1 MMVPFDGGPMFD
13 AAGFDAASLP
23 VIAMPQ
29 FDAASIP
36 PFQGFDAASIP
47 KTFPSTMP
55 SGFPTAIPGWPPPS
69 SRGMRV
75 LPRAFGRY
83 TLFDHIGKGGMAE
96 IYLARA
102 ETELG
107 GSRLAVVKQILFEYA
122 DLPEFAEM
130 LTYEA
135 KLAANLNHANVVQVF
150 DLGRADGHLFIAMEY
165 VEGFDLNNLLRR
177 CSKHK
182 VPLPMEFALHIVISA
197 LRGLDYAHRRTDD
210 FGKPLGI
217 VHRDVSPSNL
227 LISFEGEVKVC
238 DFGIAHANDL
248 VKFAGATVDEA
259 IKGKAGYMS
268 PEHAAG
274 EVIDARADV
283 FAAGIVLWE
292 LLAGRR
298 MYRQDQTRT
307 SLLEQARRAEIPKL
321 PLRNVPGERELHGIV
336 EKALARD
343 RSKRY
348 ASAAAMLRDLET
360 HAVGSGRLASPLKVG
375 EWLVTH
381 FGEDVMKQRKVR
393 ERAAAAIARGPLV
406 VMTPIAPMIAAQ
418 LAEEMNRAM
427 PGSVSRPPMRV
438 ASSNAPP
445 PARAA
450 STAPRAV
457 SAPPAATSFEPEP
470 ASIGG
475 KTVAYQDEA
484 AAVAAALA
492 AGPPPSYVAHEELAE
507 ALSELEE
514 VPPEAEVAP
523 EPSALDLPVLPA
535 AESYESSDEM
545 RLPAELADV
554 AIAPPSLV
562 GTSFDVGPP
571 SVSNTDLEP
580 RPSTAPVMPRRR
592 RKSSVFAVLLLL
604 VVVGFAAAWYLRLLG

>member
-1 MMVPFDGGPMFD
+1 
-13 AAGFDAASLP
+13 
-23 VIAMPQ
+23 
-29 FDAASIP
+29 
-36 PFQGFDAASIP
+36 
-47 KTFPSTMP
+47 
-55 SGFPTAIPGWPPPS
+55 
-69 SRGMRV
+69 MRV

-102 ETELG
+102 STDLG

-122 DLPEFAEM
+122 DIQQFADM
-130 LTYEA
+130 LIYEA

-177 CSKHK
+177 CSKQK
-182 VPLPMEFALHIVISA
+182 IPLPMEFALYIVISA

-217 VHRDVSPSNL
+217 VHRDVSPSNV

-248 VKFAGATVDEA
+248 VKFGGASVDEA

-274 EVIDARADV
+274 EVLDARADV

-307 SLLEQARRAEIPKL
+307 SLLEQARLAEIPKL
-321 PLRNVPGERELHGIV
+321 PLRGVPGERELHGIV
-336 EKALARD
+336 HKALARD
-343 RSKRY
+343 RTQRY
-348 ASAAAMLRDLET
+348 ASAGAMLRDLET
-360 HAVGSGRLASPLKVG
+360 YAVGSGRLASPLKIG
-375 EWLVTH
+375 EWLVQH
-381 FGEDVMKQRKVR
+381 FGEDVIKQRKIR

-427 PGSVSRPPMRV
+427 PGSV
-438 ASSNAPP
+438 
-445 PARAA
+445 
-450 STAPRAV
+450 PRTGR
-457 SAPPAATSFEPEP
+457 SAPPAPAASAPAPAPAPPAPAEPDELADDVLVAEVESEPALMPGLDPEPEPEP
-470 ASIGG
+470 A
-475 KTVAYQDEA
+475 VV
-484 AAVAAALA
+484 AVA
-492 AGPPPSYVAHEELAE
+492 PPLAE
-507 ALSELEE
+507 PHEDGRGHEDL
-514 VPPEAEVAP
+514 PRMPEA
-523 EPSALDLPVLPA
+523 
-535 AESYESSDEM
+535 SD
-545 RLPAELADV
+545 AG
-554 AIAPPSLV
+554 IAPPSLV
-562 GTSFDVGPP
+562 GTSFDVAPP

-580 RPSTAPVMPRRR
+580 RTSRTSMAPHPRRR
-592 RKSSVFAVLLLL
+592 RKSSVLAVLLL
-604 VVVGFAAAWYLRLLG
+604 VVVVGFMAAWYLRLFG